1 MLQSAAQGQLPAPAQ
16 QRTDDAES
24 NSTPGASGGRP
35 RVKPSIV
42 KPDPKRTPW
51 KKWAD
56 KVGSGR
62 GRSVTRDDDRSKS
75 DKGADAEDENN
86 MGDAAGAHDDGK
98 GVGGLGDHEGRA
110 DGASG

>member
-51 KKWAD
+51 KTWAD
-56 KVGSGR
+56 RAGSGR
-62 GRSVTRDDDRSKS
+62 GRSPTRADDRSRS
-75 DKGADAEDENN
+75 DKGADAEDEGT
-86 MGDAAGAHDDGK
+86 MGDDAGAHDDGK
-98 GVGGLGDHEGRA
+98 GVGGLGDQGGWT